1 MAWGI
6 SLFNLPELFRQRS
19 LRYRI
24 LLAGFIWFSLI
35 MLSAAILL
43 PKALHDYLDEQMTEQ
58 ASLHLDELSALVD
71 FSQQGELLVQGQLSD
86 PRFREPYSG
95 WYWQVQSGSD
105 VLRSRSLWDAQFD
118 ITRGEEPDDQDLI
131 LNERH
136 LTFSSQA
143 RPIQIT
149 VAMDSEPTEQTFEL
163 LTNGLMLALLA
174 IGISSMLLI
183 ALQSYWSLR
192 PMSTLQEDLKRVH
205 EGKIDRLCGQ
215 YPDEVQPVV
224 DDLNRLLF
232 HYSEL
237 LQRARHHTG
246 NLAHALK
253 TPLAVIV
260 NETATLPQSQ
270 QQVLKLALEQLQNR
284 INYHLGRA
292 RMAGSSKIL
301 AVDSC
306 PADVVD
312 SLAMVFEKAYASRD
326 IVVINELDDRIRV
339 AVEVRDL
346 EEMLGN
352 LLENA
357 FKWAASQIRVYAKQI
372 DTSLC
377 LFIND
382 DGPGLLPAQMD
393 LVLQRG
399 VRLDEQTP
407 GSGLGLNI
415 VRDIVTSYRGTL
427 TLATGPSGGLQVQL
441 QVPLVSPVS

>member
-1 MAWGI
+1 M
-6 SLFNLPELFRQRS
+6 FNLPDLFRQRS

-24 LLAGFIWFSLI
+24 LLGGFIWLLLI
-35 MLSAAILL
+35 MLSAAIFL
-43 PKALHDYLDEQMTEQ
+43 PRAVHNYLHDQFRVQ
-58 ASLHLDELSALVD
+58 ANLHLDELSALVD
-71 FSQQGELLVQGQLSD
+71 FDYQGKLLVQGRLSD
-86 PRFREPYSG
+86 PRFRQPYSG
-95 WYWQVQSGSD
+95 WYWQVQSGTN

-118 ITRGEEPDDQDLI
+118 IADGEAPDDQDL
-131 LNERH
+131 LFSNRQ
-136 LTFSSQA
+136 LTLSWHNK
-143 RPIQIT
+143 PIQLT
-149 VAMDSEPTEQTFEL
+149 VAMDSQPTEETFEL
-163 LTNGLMLALLA
+163 LTNGMMLALLVV
-174 IGISSMLLI
+174 GISSMLLI
-183 ALQSYWSLR
+183 ALQIYWSLR
-192 PMSTLQEDLKRVH
+192 PMSTLQADLKAVH
-205 EGKIDRLCGQ
+205 EGKIDRLCGA

-232 HYSEL
+232 HYGEL

-260 NETATLPQSQ
+260 NETATLPESQ
-270 QQVLKLALEQLQNR
+270 QQVLNSALEQLQNR

-292 RMAGSSKIL
+292 RMAGTSKIL

-357 FKWAASQIRVYAKQI
+357 FKWANSMVRVYAEQT
-372 DTSLC
+372 DTSLW
-377 LFIND
+377 LFIDD

-415 VRDIVTSYRGTL
+415 VHDIITSYQGALTL
-427 TLATGPSGGLQVQL
+427 TTGRSGGLQVQL
-441 QVPLVSPVS
+441 QVPLVKQLTI